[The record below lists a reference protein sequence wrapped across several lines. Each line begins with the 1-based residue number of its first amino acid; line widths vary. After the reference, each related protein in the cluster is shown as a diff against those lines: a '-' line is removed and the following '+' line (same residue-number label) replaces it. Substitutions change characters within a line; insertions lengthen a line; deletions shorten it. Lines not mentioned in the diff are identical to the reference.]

1 MDQDPTS
8 SGARADSDGA
18 STLDL
23 SGRCVGSSYILL
35 RPIGHGATGTVWRGV
50 DRGTGEPVA
59 VKLLHESL
67 LRQPKLVTRF
77 VQERTILLMLRH
89 RNVVR
94 VRDLFSVGES
104 LGLVMDLVPGG
115 SLRDYLR
122 EQPTLPPGEAAR
134 LGAQVAAAL
143 AEAHGLG
150 IVHRDLKPD
159 NILLHRE
166 DGRLDIR
173 LTDFGIARVLNTPSL
188 TTTNAVV
195 GTPHYMAPEAFHSS
209 STSPAADVYALG
221 VLLYEMVSGRPPYD
235 SDTVTDLMHLHLQG
249 EPERRPG
256 IPDELWNL
264 IAACLEQKPRLRP
277 DAGELV
283 VDLGDVARVLA
294 DAPALPA
301 PDPGKAAAKPRKSRT
316 PDPEPPAAA
325 PGPHPSLASMRKLPV
340 PRRRNQPA
348 SWRWARPWAMIA
360 LVCSAMLASGV
371 ATTAW
376 HLGRDDGSPETDGP
390 VAQAPARQPQP
401 SVVASTAAEASK
413 PARSHGKPA
422 AEPLHADAA
431 VQAVVTPRPRTSR
444 ATQAPAPVVEKTYG
458 PWDCNQQ
465 YALSYDNAMA
475 VRPCHKVGEKVQLTA
490 SLTAPRDGTASLSLA
505 LRDLATG
512 SSVPAKTCDGM
523 VFQEG
528 ARSQECGTA
537 TVSPRAGRRYQVLM
551 TWRFTRDGRTEVG
564 SAKGHEFTF

>member
-23 SGRCVGSSYILL
+23 SGRCVGSSYILI

-50 DRGTGEPVA
+50 DRATGESVA

-94 VRDLFSVGES
+94 VRDLFSVGET

-115 SLRDYLR
+115 SLRDYFR
-122 EQPTLPPGEAAR
+122 EHPTLTPGEAAR

-235 SDTVTDLMHLHLQG
+235 SDTVTDLMQLHLQG
-249 EPERRPG
+249 GPERRPG
-256 IPDELWNL
+256 IPDPLWDL
-264 IAACLEQKPRLRP
+264 IAGCLEQKPRLRP

-283 VDLGDVARVLA
+283 VDLGAVARALA

-301 PDPGKAAAKPRKSRT
+301 PEPAKAAAKPRRSRT
-316 PDPEPPAAA
+316 PDPEPPAA
-325 PGPHPSLASMRKLPV
+325 PPSPHPSLASMRKLPV

-376 HLGRDDGSPETDGP
+376 HLGREDETPDGNPS
-390 VAQAPARQPQP
+390 VAQAEVRQPRP
-401 SVVASTAAEASK
+401 SAVASAVSVPVR
-413 PARSHGKPA
+413 PARSKAGSV
-422 AEPLHADAA
+422 PLHAGPA
-431 VQAVVTPRPRTSR
+431 VQAMATPHPRTSR
-444 ATQAPAPVVEKTYG
+444 ATRTPAPVVEKTYG

-490 SLTAPRDGTASLSLA
+490 TLTAPRDGTASISLE
-505 LRDLATG
+505 LRDTATG
-512 SSVPAKTCDGM
+512 SSVPAKTCDDV
-523 VFQEG
+523 VFREG
-528 ARSQECGTA
+528 ARSRECGTA
-537 TVSPRAGRRYQVLM
+537 TVSPRPGHHYQVVM
-551 TWRFTRDGRTEVG
+551 SWQFTRDGRVEAG
-564 SAKGHEFTF
+564 SARGHEFTF